1 MPDPSGLSNAEQ
13 PPSQHGWTDRRAEEL
28 VGRILQVGVIVS
40 ALVVLAGGTMYLAKY
55 GTSVAEHHV
64 FRGEPER
71 LRKVPEILDEAW
83 HLHPRGVIQ
92 LGLLLLMLTPVVRV
106 AFTVLVFAL
115 QRDRI
120 FIVVTLIVL
129 GVLLYS
135 LLGSRWLPG

>member
-1 MPDPSGLSNAEQ
+1 MSDRSGLPSAEQ
-13 PPSQHGWTDRRAEEL
+13 SPPQRGWTDRRAEEL

-40 ALVVLAGGTMYLAKY
+40 ALVVLAGGAMYLAQY
-55 GTSVAEHHV
+55 GGLTADHHI

-71 LRKVPEILDEAW
+71 LRKVPEILDEAF

-92 LGLLLLMLTPVVRV
+92 LGLLLLMLTPVTRV

-129 GVLLYS
+129 GVLLFG